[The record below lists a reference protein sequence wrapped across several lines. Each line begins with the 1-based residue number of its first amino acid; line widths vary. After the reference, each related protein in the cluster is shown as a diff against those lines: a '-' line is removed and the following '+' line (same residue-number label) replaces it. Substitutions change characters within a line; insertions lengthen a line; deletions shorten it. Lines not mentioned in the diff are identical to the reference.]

1 MPGRLFQAMIR
12 RLVLILLVLLG
23 ACAAATLR
31 PGTALAHAALVTT
44 VPGDGAVMARA
55 PEQFT
60 LSFSEPVSP
69 LVLRLIGPD
78 GATTTLERFTLRD
91 RTLTIEAPAELAQ
104 GSHVLSWRVVS
115 EDGHPVGGSVVF
127 SVGAPG
133 TRPPDASA
141 QRDFPVTQALWLG
154 RVGLYLG
161 LVLGIGGVAFPAW
174 VGPLPA
180 SSRKP
185 LRMMLVLGLVA
196 VPFALA
202 AQGLDALAAPASD
215 ALRPEIWRAAIGS
228 SFGRTAAIA
237 TVALLAGLISLSL
250 AGGAGRALAF
260 VALLGTG
267 LALAASGHASAAS
280 PQWLMRPAVFL
291 HGISMTAWAGALLPL
306 ALAMREANGAAAL
319 TRFSRHVPLFLIA
332 LLASGIALAIVQVE
346 TPAALLTSPYG
357 LVLTVKLVL
366 VAALLGLAAFNR
378 YRLTAPASRGVEPA
392 RLRLRRVI
400 CVEIAVVL
408 AILATAALWRFT
420 PPPRTLAVALAASAP
435 ASVHIH
441 SEKAM
446 AEISVTPGRAG
457 PASVSIALLDGNF
470 GPLAAKEV
478 RLSFANRTA
487 GIEGVERPASR
498 QPDGS
503 WLVDGLTV
511 PVAGR
516 WSVELEI
523 LVSDFEMIRLSDTIE
538 IKP

>member
-1 MPGRLFQAMIR
+1 MIR
-12 RLVLILLVLLG
+12 RLILLLVLLC

-31 PGTALAHAALVTT
+31 PGPALAHAALVTAM
-44 VPGDGAVMARA
+44 PADGAVMARA

-69 LVLRLIGPD
+69 LVLRLISPD

-91 RTLTIEAPAELAQ
+91 RTLTIEAPTELAQ

-133 TRPPDASA
+133 AKPPAVA
-141 QRDFPVTQALWLG
+141 PQRDIAVTLALWLG

-185 LRMMLVLGLVA
+185 LRMMLVLGLVV

-237 TVALLAGLISLSL
+237 TAALLAGLISLSL
-250 AGGAGRALAF
+250 ASGAGRALAF
-260 VALLGTG
+260 AALLGTG

-319 TRFSRHVPLFLIA
+319 TRFSRRVQLFLIA
-332 LLASGIALAIVQVE
+332 LLASGVALAIVQVE
-346 TPAALLTSPYG
+346 TPGALLTSAYG
-357 LVLTVKLVL
+357 LVLTVKLAL

-378 YRLTAPASRGVEPA
+378 YRLTAPASRSVEPA
-392 RLRLRRVI
+392 KLRLRRVI
-400 CVEIAVVL
+400 GVEIAVVL

-420 PPPRTLAVALAASAP
+420 PPPRTLAVVLAAAAP

-478 RLSFANRTA
+478 RLSVANRTA
-487 GIEGVERPASR
+487 GIEAVERPAAR

>member
-1 MPGRLFQAMIR
+1 MTR
-12 RLVLILLVLLG
+12 RLILLLALLCAC

-31 PGTALAHAALVTT
+31 PGPVLAHAALVATM
-44 VPGDGAVMARA
+44 PADGAVMARA
-55 PEQFT
+55 PAQFT

-78 GATTTLERFTLRD
+78 GAARTLERFTLRD
-91 RTLTIEAPAELAQ
+91 RTLILEAPSELAQ

-115 EDGHPVGGSVVF
+115 EDGHPVGGSVLF

-133 TRPPDASA
+133 GQRPAVALHRNTGVS
-141 QRDFPVTQALWLG
+141 VALWLG
-154 RVGLYLG
+154 RIGLYLG
-161 LVLGIGGVAFPAW
+161 LVLGIGGVAFSAW

-180 SSRKP
+180 SAGKL
-185 LRMMLVLGLVA
+185 LRVLVVLGLVA
-196 VPFALA
+196 VPLALG
-202 AQGLDALAAPASD
+202 AQGLDSLAVPFSG
-215 ALRPEIWRAAIGS
+215 ALRPEIWRAGIGS
-228 SFGRTAAIA
+228 SFGRTAGIA
-237 TVALLAGLISLSL
+237 TLALLAGLASLSL
-250 AGGAGRALAF
+250 TGSARRTLAIAALF
-260 VALLGTG
+260 GSG

-306 ALAMREANGAAAL
+306 ALALRETDGATAL
-319 TRFSRHVPLFLIA
+319 TRFSRRVPFFLIA
-332 LLASGIALAIVQVE
+332 LLVSGVALAIVQVE
-346 TPAALLTSPYG
+346 TPDAMLTSAYG
-357 LVLTVKLVL
+357 LVLSAKLAL

-378 YRLTAPASRGVEPA
+378 YRLTAPASRGLEPA
-392 RLRLRRVI
+392 KLRLRRVI
-400 CVEIAVVL
+400 GVEIAVVL
-408 AILATAALWRFT
+408 AILGTAALWRFT
-420 PPPRTLAVALAASAP
+420 PPPRSLAVALAAAAP

-446 AEISVTPGRAG
+446 AEISITPGRAG
-457 PASVSIALLDGNF
+457 PASVSIALLDDAF

-478 RLSFANRTA
+478 RLSIANRAA
-487 GIEGVERPASR
+487 GIEAVERAAVR

-523 LVSDFEMIRLSDTIE
+523 LVSDFEMTRLSDTIE

>member
-1 MPGRLFQAMIR
+1 MIR
-12 RLVLILLVLLG
+12 RLILLLVLLC

-31 PGTALAHAALVTT
+31 PGPALAHAALVTAM
-44 VPGDGAVMARA
+44 PADGAVMARA

-69 LVLRLIGPD
+69 LVLRLISPD

-91 RTLTIEAPAELAQ
+91 RTLTIEAPTELAQ

-115 EDGHPVGGSVVF
+115 EDGHPIGGSVVF

-133 TRPPDASA
+133 ARPPEASA
-141 QRDFPVTQALWLG
+141 QRDLPVTLALWLG

-185 LRMMLVLGLVA
+185 LRMMLVLGLVV

-237 TVALLAGLISLSL
+237 TAALLAGLISLSL

-260 VALLGTG
+260 AALLGTG

-319 TRFSRHVPLFLIA
+319 KRFSRRVPLFLIA
-332 LLASGIALAIVQVE
+332 LLASGVALAIVQVE
-346 TPAALLTSPYG
+346 TPGALLTSAYG
-357 LVLTVKLVL
+357 LVLTVKLAL

-378 YRLTAPASRGVEPA
+378 YRLTAPASRSVEPA
-392 RLRLRRVI
+392 KLRLRRVI
-400 CVEIAVVL
+400 GVEIAVVL
-408 AILATAALWRFT
+408 AILGTAALWRFT
-420 PPPRTLAVALAASAP
+420 PPPRTLVVALAAAAP

-487 GIEGVERPASR
+487 GIEAVERPAAR

>member
-1 MPGRLFQAMIR
+1 VPGRPFQAMTR
-12 RLVLILLVLLG
+12 RLILLLALLC

-31 PGTALAHAALVTT
+31 PGPALAHAALVTAM
-44 VPGDGAVMARA
+44 PADGAVMARA
-55 PEQFT
+55 PEQFA
-60 LSFSEPVSP
+60 LSFSESVSP

-78 GATTTLERFTLRD
+78 GAAKALERFTLRD
-91 RTLTIEAPAELAQ
+91 RTLTIEAPTELVQ

-133 TRPPDASA
+133 TRPPETSA
-141 QRDFPVTQALWLG
+141 QRDFPVTLALWLG

-161 LVLGIGGVAFPAW
+161 LALGIGGVAFPAW

-180 SSRKP
+180 SGRTP
-185 LRMMLVLGLVA
+185 LRMILVLGLVA
-196 VPFALA
+196 VPLALA

-237 TVALLAGLISLSL
+237 TMALLAGLISLSL
-250 AGGAGRALAF
+250 AGSAGRALALA
-260 VALLGTG
+260 ALLGSG

-291 HGISMTAWAGALLPL
+291 HSIAMAAWAGALLPL
-306 ALAMREANGAAAL
+306 SLAMRKAIGAATL
-319 TRFSRHVPLFLIA
+319 VRFSRRVPLFLIA
-332 LLASGIALAIVQVE
+332 LMASGVVLAIVQVE
-346 TPAALLTSPYG
+346 TPTALLTSAYG
-357 LVLTVKLVL
+357 LVLTAKLAL

-400 CVEIAVVL
+400 GVEIAVVL
-408 AILATAALWRFT
+408 AILGIAALWRFT
-420 PPPRTLAVALAASAP
+420 PPPRTLAIASAAAAP

-446 AEISVTPGRAG
+446 AEISVAPGRVG
-457 PASVSIALLDGNF
+457 PASVSIALLDGEF
-470 GPLAAKEV
+470 GPLAAKEL
-478 RLSFANRTA
+478 RLALANRAA
-487 GIEGVERPASR
+487 GIEAVERPAIR